1 MSIINNAMVLNLQIG
16 IWQGYRLDKEASQK
30 VTSDAGADND
40 AARVNK
46 HLVPKEALKPVQTA
60 ATTVR
65 LHFYTHTLPWK
76 DNGDRLLTRLM
87 FTDFIEEHER
97 LVGQFRDAV
106 DTFLSEAYPS
116 ARDQAEFRMGELFKA
131 EDYPSADSLRH
142 RFYVNMDIDPVTAAN
157 DFRVEMEQDQLD
169 SVRKGMEQ
177 AMQERI
183 GRAMADVW
191 ERVLEVVEKFADK
204 TRTKDAVFRDSLVG
218 NIEQLVDMLPGL
230 NVLNDPD
237 LDAIGKEVKAR
248 LLGYDLKDLR
258 KKPAVRSAAAR
269 EAQEIMDKMA
279 GFMTCFQQA
288 AE

>member
-1 MSIINNAMVLNLQIG
+1 
-16 IWQGYRLDKEASQK
+16 
-30 VTSDAGADND
+30 
-40 AARVNK
+40 
-46 HLVPKEALKPVQTA
+46 
-60 ATTVR
+60 VR

-191 ERVLEVVEKFADK
+191 ERVREVVEKFADK

-218 NIEQLVDMLPGL
+218 NIESLIDMLPGL

-279 GFMTCFQQA
+279 GYMNAFQVA